1 VRDRGLSRG
10 RRPRILLV
18 AFHFPPGRGSAVF
31 RNRAWANLLAAAGWD
46 VTVLTTTRDWFQQ
59 ATGGVD
65 DDLAETIAPEVDV
78 VRVPFSP
85 QRYRPDL
92 GSMSWLQANF
102 TATYDRLTRELPER
116 LFPERHALWYPAA
129 TAAGLAHVARRGR
142 RPDLVMATGNP
153 FASYAV
159 ARALGR
165 ALRTPY
171 VLDFHDA
178 WTLEQY
184 AETEA
189 FPPGH
194 PAWAWEER
202 VIRGAARVITVNR
215 PFHDWYA
222 DRYPWAADRMRIA
235 ENGWATDVLTDMP
248 APVPAAEDRPLRFGY
263 VGTIRHDLPLDVFA
277 GGWRQARDRHPAMR
291 GATFAL
297 HGHVGYFAKDA
308 DRITARLPTDTP
320 GFELAGP
327 VGHLDL
333 ARTFAGLDV
342 LVALLPSTQ
351 YLTSAKI
358 YDYAAALRPIVGV
371 HHPRN
376 PTSDVVTGHPW
387 WFPLADLTADE
398 VERALGEAA
407 AAARSIRPDGDEVE
421 AARAVAARHTWEAH
435 LGPAIEDLSGLVR
448 RG

>member
-1 VRDRGLSRG
+1 MTKG

-46 VTVLTTTRDWFQQ
+46 VTVLTTTREWFSQ

-65 DDLAETIAPEVDV
+65 DDLADTIAPEVDV

-92 GSMSWLQANF
+92 ATMSWLQANF
-102 TATYDRLTRELPER
+102 TATYHRLTSEWPDR
-116 LFPERHALWYPAA
+116 LFPERHALWYPTA
-129 TAAGLAHVARRGR
+129 TAAALAHVARRGR

-165 ALRTPY
+165 TLRTPY

-178 WTLEQY
+178 WTLDQY
-184 AETEA
+184 GEKEA

-194 PAWAWEER
+194 PALAWEER
-202 VIRGAARVITVNR
+202 VIRDAARVLTVNR

-222 DRYPWAADRMRIA
+222 ARYPWAADRMRIA
-235 ENGWATDVLTDMP
+235 ENGWATDVLADMP
-248 APVPAAEDRPLRFGY
+248 APSPVPAGRPLRFGY
-263 VGTIRHDLPLDVFA
+263 LGTIRHDLPMDVFA
-277 GGWRQARDRHPAMR
+277 AGWRRARENNPAMR

-297 HGHVGYFAKDA
+297 HGHIGYFAKDA
-308 DRITARLPTDTP
+308 DRISAKLPFDLP

-327 VGHLDL
+327 VAHLDL
-333 ARTFAGLDV
+333 ARAFARLDV
-342 LVALLPSTQ
+342 LLALLPSTR

-376 PTSDVVTGHPW
+376 PTWEVVDGHPW
-387 WFPLADLTADE
+387 WFPLSDLTADE
-398 VERALGEAA
+398 VERVLGAA
-407 AAARSIRPDGDEVE
+407 ATAARTIRPEDVE
-421 AARAVAARHTWEAH
+421 TARAVAARHTWQAH
-435 LGPAIEDLSGLVR
+435 LNPAIEDLHRLVAD
-448 RG
+448 G

>member
-1 VRDRGLSRG
+1 MRDLRLSAR

-18 AFHFPPGRGSAVF
+18 AFHYPPGRGSAVF

-46 VTVLTTTRDWFQQ
+46 VTVLTTTREWFRQ

-65 DDLAETIAPEVDV
+65 DDLADTIAPEVRV

-85 QRYRPDL
+85 QRYRPDV

-102 TATYDRLTRELPER
+102 TDTYNRLTTEWPDR

-129 TAAGLAHVARRGR
+129 TAAGLADVARRGR

-159 ARALGR
+159 ARALSR
-165 ALRTPY
+165 ALRVPY

-194 PAWAWEER
+194 PAWAWEEK
-202 VIRGAARVITVNR
+202 VIRGASRVLTVNR

-222 DRYPWAADRMRIA
+222 ERYPWAAVKLRIA
-235 ENGWATDVLTDMP
+235 ENGWASDVLAGMP
-248 APVPAAEDRPLRFGY
+248 APTPVPDDRPLRFGY
-263 VGTIRHDLPLDVFA
+263 VGTIRHDLPMEVFA
-277 GGWRQARDRHPAMR
+277 AGWRRARERHPAMK

-297 HGHVGYFAKDA
+297 HGHIGYFAKDA
-308 DRITARLPTDTP
+308 DRISARLPVDVP

-333 ARTFAGLDV
+333 PRTFANLDV
-342 LVALLPSTQ
+342 LLALLPSTR

-358 YDYAAALRPIVGV
+358 YDYVAALRPIVGV

-376 PTSDVVTGHPW
+376 PTSDVVTGYPW
-387 WFPLADLTADE
+387 WFPLDDLTADE

-407 AAARSIRPDGDEVE
+407 TAARTIRVEDVE

-435 LGPAIEDLSGLVR
+435 LNPAIEDLAGLVG

>member
-1 VRDRGLSRG
+1 MNRV

-31 RNRAWANLLAAAGWD
+31 RNRAWANLLSAAGWD
-46 VTVLTTTRDWFQQ
+46 VTVLTTTREWYLQ

-65 DDLAETIAPEVDV
+65 DDLARTIAPDVDV

-92 GSMSWLQANF
+92 GTMSWLQANF
-102 TATYDRLTRELPER
+102 TATYTRLTSEWPER

-129 TAAGLAHVARRGR
+129 SAAGLGHVLRRGR

-159 ARALGR
+159 ARALAG

-184 AETEA
+184 AETDA

-194 PAWAWEER
+194 PAWEWEER
-202 VIRGAARVITVNR
+202 VIRGAARVLTVNR

-222 DRYPWAADRMRIA
+222 ERYPWAADRMRIA
-235 ENGWATDVLTDMP
+235 ENGWATDVMGSMP
-248 APVPAAEDRPLRFGY
+248 APEPVPADRPLRFGY
-263 VGTIRHDLPLDVFA
+263 LGTIRHDLPMEVFA
-277 GGWRQARDRHPAMR
+277 AGWRQARERHPAMH

-297 HGHVGYFAKDA
+297 HGHIGYFAKDA
-308 DRITARLPTDTP
+308 DRISAKLPFDLP

-327 VGHLDL
+327 VAHLDL
-333 ARTFAGLDV
+333 PRAFADLDV

-376 PTSDVVTGHPW
+376 PTHEVVTGHPW
-387 WFPLADLTADE
+387 WFPLTDLTAAE
-398 VERALGEAA
+398 VERALGAA
-407 AAARSIRPDGDEVE
+407 AVAARSIRPEDVE

-435 LGPAIEDLSGLVR
+435 LNPAIEDLARVVR
-448 RG
+448 DG

>member
-1 VRDRGLSRG
+1 MA

-31 RNRAWANLLAAAGWD
+31 RNRAWANLLSAAGWD
-46 VTVLTTTRDWFQQ
+46 VTVLTTTREWYLQ

-65 DDLAETIAPEVDV
+65 DELAHTVSPDVDV

-85 QRYRPDL
+85 QRYRPEL
-92 GSMSWLQANF
+92 GTMSWLQANF
-102 TATYDRLTRELPER
+102 TATYTRLTSEWPDR

-129 TAAGLAHVARRGR
+129 TAAGLGHVLRHGR

-159 ARALGR
+159 ARALAR
-165 ALRTPY
+165 TLRTPY

-178 WTLEQY
+178 WTLDQY
-184 AETEA
+184 GEKDA

-202 VIRGAARVITVNR
+202 VIRGAARVLTVNR
-215 PFHDWYA
+215 PFRDWYA
-222 DRYPWAADRMRIA
+222 ERYPWAADRMRIA
-235 ENGWATDVLTDMP
+235 ENGWATDVMGGMP
-248 APVPAAEDRPLRFGY
+248 APVPVPDGRPLRFGY
-263 VGTIRHDLPLDVFA
+263 LGTIRHDLPLEVFA
-277 GGWRQARDRHPAMR
+277 AGWRRARERHPAMR
-291 GATFAL
+291 DATFAL
-297 HGHVGYFAKDA
+297 HGHIGYFAKDA
-308 DRITARLPTDTP
+308 DRISATLPIDLP
-320 GFELAGP
+320 GFDLAGP
-327 VGHLDL
+327 VGHLEL
-333 ARTFAGLDV
+333 APAFEKLDV
-342 LVALLPSTQ
+342 LVALLPSTR

-376 PTSDVVTGHPW
+376 PTHEVVAGHPW
-387 WFPLADLTADE
+387 WFPLADLTAGE

-407 AAARSIRPDGDEVE
+407 TAARTIRAEDIA

-435 LGPAIEDLSGLVR
+435 LGPAIDDFTRLVAD
-448 RG
+448 G

>member
-1 VRDRGLSRG
+1 M

-46 VTVLTTTRDWFQQ
+46 VTVLTTTREWFLQ

-65 DDLAETIAPEVDV
+65 DGLAETIAPQARV

-85 QRYRPDL
+85 QRYRPEL

-102 TATYDRLTRELPER
+102 ATTYKRLTSDLPAR
-116 LFPERHALWYPAA
+116 LFPERHAMWYPAA
-129 TAAGLAHVARRGR
+129 VKAGIAASLRR
-142 RPDLVMATGNP
+142 RPDIVMATGNP

-159 ARALGR
+159 ARALGAVFR
-165 ALRTPY
+165 VPY

-189 FPPGH
+189 FPPGD

-202 VIRGAARVITVNR
+202 VIRGAALVLTVNR

-235 ENGWATDVLTDMP
+235 ENGWATDVLADMP
-248 APVPAAEDRPLRFGY
+248 PPAPAAADRPLRFGY
-263 VGTIRHDLPLDVFA
+263 IGTIRHDLPLDVFA
-277 GGWRQARDRHPAMR
+277 AGWQRARERNPAMR
-291 GATFAL
+291 DATFAL

-308 DRITARLPTDTP
+308 DRISATLPTDVP
-320 GFELAGP
+320 GFRLAGP

-333 ARTFAGLDV
+333 ARAFADLDV
-342 LVALLPSTQ
+342 LVALLPSTR

-358 YDYAAALRPIVGV
+358 YDYAAALRPIIGV

-398 VERALGEAA
+398 VERALGAA
-407 AAARSIRPDGDEVE
+407 ATAAREIKPDDVA
-421 AARAVAARHTWEAH
+421 AARAVADRHTWEAH
-435 LGPAIEDLSGLVR
+435 LTPVIDELSGMVTD
-448 RG
+448 G